1 MPKEL
6 QTTEN
11 DLVRRA
17 KGKVIAYENVSF
29 IYEELMKDVNYPE
42 WAKYIQNISS
52 EFVRKNSKVLEL
64 GAGNCKIANLLSK
77 KFSEIIATDI
87 SLSMLKSDTKNVV
100 NKVCCDMVALPF
112 NIKFDLI
119 FSTFDSVNYLMSKKR
134 LLALFKQVDYLLKDD
149 GIFTFDVSLEKNSLE
164 FLQDHAIEGSAG
176 NYSFKRV
183 SKFYKSRKV
192 HRNIFYITDADNN
205 VVKEVHEQKIFDFET
220 YFDLIF
226 QAGLYVVD
234 CFETFTFKIG
244 NANSDRIQF
253 ILKKAK
259 Y

>member
-1 MPKEL
+1 M
-6 QTTEN
+6 
-11 DLVRRA
+11 VRNS
-17 KGKVIAYENVSF
+17 KGKVKAYANVSF

-52 EFVRKNSKVLEL
+52 EFVRKDSKVLEL

-77 KFSEIIATDI
+77 KYYEIIATDI

-100 NKVCCDMVALPF
+100 KKVCCDMISLPF
-112 NIKFDLI
+112 NTKYDLI
-119 FSTFDSVNYLMSKKR
+119 FSTFDSVNYLMSKKK
-134 LLALFKQVDYLLKDD
+134 LSALFKQVGYLLKDD
-149 GIFTFDVSLEKNSLE
+149 GIFTFDVSLEKNSIE
-164 FLQDHAIEGSAG
+164 ILQDHAVEGSTG
-176 NYSFKRV
+176 SYSFKRV
-183 SKFYKSRKV
+183 SKFYKGKKV
-192 HRNIFYITDADNN
+192 HKNIFYITGADNN

-226 QAGLYVVD
+226 KAGLYVVD

-244 NANSDRIQF
+244 NVGSDRIQF
-253 ILKKAK
+253 IIKKAK